1 MKLATLHNRP
11 PNGQVIF
18 GDNLAYLGSINGNS
32 IDLIYIDPP
41 FNTGKLQSRTRLRTT
56 RDDAS
61 PDRKGFKGLGYRT
74 TVIDQHMFSD
84 KFSNFEEF
92 ILPRLREAYRVLK
105 PNGSLF
111 LHIDYREVHYCKLYL
126 DDIFGRASFMN
137 EIIWA
142 YDFGARS
149 KTRWSPKHDNIL
161 WYAKNPDSYTFNY
174 DDVDRIPYLAP
185 TLVGAEKAVR
195 GKTPSDTWW
204 HTIVSPTGREKTGYP
219 TQKPLGII
227 ERIVRLH
234 SNPDDIVLDFFAGS
248 GTVGEACAN
257 LGRQYILV
265 DNNPQALEVMKARLS
280 RFGPEFTEVPPVV
293 KTTQRG
299 TVPALG
305 NRVQV
310 IGAAVWDYEEKGLR
324 GLRGPKKDAA
334 MVREMFLCS
343 SPMGLYDNHAVTI
356 LENPTAEALRRELIN
371 YVQGRSAK
379 GDILVF
385 YYSGHGMVL
394 GNNEFGFC
402 LKDTRIREDTGTF
415 LPLSV
420 VNFRDVLS
428 TLRAADIH
436 PVFIIDACFSAKA
449 ALKDLIHAMQ
459 DDMHR
464 TAANSYALFC
474 ACYEDG
480 EATDTVGGGAFTK
493 AIYEVVS
500 SGLSDAKHKQL
511 PVLELGD
518 LTKSVQTKLE
528 KDGMPLS
535 KLYTSAD
542 LPDFPLVKNVAFQ
555 VRAESFMPYH
565 RETLELMWHGGKP
578 KTITLLEISAN
589 VIHGAYGNH
598 SKLSLAPWAL
608 VEDGT
613 NRRDRRLTQRGKAFM
628 SGKLSIPSVI
638 VRDPDSGEW
647 HAAEEA
653 KDVVYSARLAQ

>member
-1 MKLATLHNRP
+1 MKLATLHNRA
-11 PNGQVIF
+11 PNGLVIF
-18 GDNLAYLGSINGNS
+18 GDNLAYLKSILSDS

-41 FNTGKLQSRTRLRTT
+41 FNTGKLQRRTRLRTT

-61 PDRKGFKGLGYRT
+61 PDRIGFKGLGYRT
-74 TVIDQHMFSD
+74 SVIDTHMFND
-84 KFSNFEEF
+84 KFANFEEF
-92 ILPRLREAYRVLK
+92 ILPRLQEAYRVLK

-126 DDIFGRASFMN
+126 DDIFGRTSFIN

-161 WYAKNPDSYTFNY
+161 WYAKDPDRYTFNY

-185 TLVGAEKAVR
+185 TLVGAEKAAR

-204 HTIVSPTGREKTGYP
+204 HTIVSPTGKEKTGYP

-234 SNPDDIVLDFFAGS
+234 SNPDDTVLDFFAGS
-248 GTVGEACAN
+248 GTVGEACAK
-257 LGRQYILV
+257 LGRHYILV
-265 DNNPQALEVMKARLS
+265 DNNPEALEVMKTRLG
-280 RFGPEFTEVPPVV
+280 RFGPEFAEVPAVV
-293 KTTQRG
+293 KTTRRSSAAAQD
-299 TVPALG
+299 

-310 IGAAVWDYEEKGLR
+310 IGAAVWNYDEKGLR
-324 GLRGPKKDAA
+324 GLRGPEKDAA
-334 MVREMFLCS
+334 MVREMFLND

-356 LENPTAEALRRELIN
+356 LENPTAEELRTELIN

-402 LKDTRIREDTGTF
+402 LKDTRIREDTGAF

-420 VNFRDVLS
+420 VTFRDVLS
-428 TLRAADIH
+428 TLRSADIH

-449 ALKDLIHAMQ
+449 TLTDLIHAIQ

-480 EATDTVGGGAFTK
+480 VATDTVGGGAFTK

-500 SGLSDAKHKQL
+500 AGLSDAKHKQL
-511 PVLELGD
+511 PVLELSD

-535 KLYTSAD
+535 KLYTAAD

-555 VRAESFMPYH
+555 ARTESFMPYH
-565 RETLELMWHGGKP
+565 RGTLGLMWNGGEP
-578 KTITLLEISAN
+578 KTVTLSEISAS
-589 VIHGAYGNH
+589 VGHGAYGNH

-608 VEDGT
+608 VEDGK
-613 NRRDRRLTQRGKAFM
+613 NRHERRLTELGKDFM
-628 SGKLSIPSVI
+628 RGKLSIPSVI

-647 HAAEEA
+647 HAAKEA
-653 KDVVYSARLAQ
+653 NGVLYSAPLA